1 MRYCYII
8 SIVLFLSCRQEPRS
22 LPYSYSDSSGFA
34 LADTIHQVLNK
45 DADLQLRIVEFARS
59 LIGTK
64 YQFGCASPAAG
75 FDCSGFVNYVF
86 GHFDIEVPRSSVEFT
101 NKCCDVPLN
110 ESRPGDLILFTG
122 TNSNIRTVGHIGII
136 VSNDSAGV
144 QFIHASSGKEMQ
156 VMISRLK
163 DAYTHRFVKV
173 VRIVR

>member
-1 MRYCYII
+1 MWYCYII
-8 SIVLFLSCRQEPRS
+8 SIVLFLSCRQEPRA

-34 LADTIHQVLNK
+34 LSDSIQKVLNK

-64 YQFGCASPAAG
+64 YQFGCASPATG

-86 GHFDIEVPRSSVEFT
+86 GHFNIEVPRSSVEFT

-122 TNSNIRTVGHIGII
+122 TNSSVRTVGHIGII
-136 VSNDSAGV
+136 VSNDSTGV

-156 VMISRLK
+156 VMISSLK
-163 DAYTHRFVKV
+163 DAYTERFVKV
-173 VRIVR
+173 VHMVR